1 MRALEVRHALLGITV
16 LACGG
21 GDGGNGLLDP
31 VALQVSGTW
40 SETSQVIAD
49 PCDLVDRLDLLARTL
64 QLTQFGVQL
73 GLIHEGE
80 ELGSGSLTP
89 SSGDFVLSGSYLVDG
104 LTVSFIRRGTFSSPT
119 RYTSGT
125 DIVIAGGGVICEIRT
140 TDVGVR

>member
-1 MRALEVRHALLGITV
+1 MRAFPARHALLGLAA

-21 GDGGNGLLDP
+21 GDRGDGLLEP
-31 VALQVSGTW
+31 VSLQVSGTW
-40 SETSQVIAD
+40 SETSEVVAD
-49 PCDLVDRLDLLARTL
+49 PCDLIDRLDLLARTL

-73 GLIHEGE
+73 GLIHEGK

-89 SSGDFVLSGSYLVDG
+89 STGDFVLSGTYVVDG

-119 RYTSGT
+119 RYTSES
-125 DIVIAGGGVICEIRT
+125 DIQIAGGFVICDIRT